1 MVSPIRTSHVHH
13 HNNSSL
19 SPSSLLGYYL
29 QKPALYIPFDLNLY
43 QCVSYVTLLS
53 CWDIKCIFS
62 PGSHIQ
68 VQYISQCTMIQYI
81 FHSNTG
87 VRPSLHLVPGWR
99 PCSGMSQLLPQ
110 HCRRYNDKGQCRP
123 STIHLMP
130 ACCGGGWRWR
140 EGGMDGWRH
149 SHSSFAE
156 VSKWEIN
163 GEEMA
168 EEANIFLWRQ
178 STELWSCY
186 CNRSQEPREQTLFT
200 FI

>member
-29 QKPALYIPFDLNLY
+29 QKPALYIPFGLNLY

-130 ACCGGGWRWR
+130 ACCGGGMEV
-140 EGGMDGWRH
+140 EGGRDGWMETF
-149 SHSSFAE
+149 SFLLCGS
-156 VSKWEIN
+156 VKMRDKWGRNGRGSKHLSLAPKYW
-163 GEEMA
+163 A
-168 EEANIFLWRQ
+168 VKL
-178 STELWSCY
+178 L
-186 CNRSQEPREQTLFT
+186 L
-200 FI
+200 